1 MDLSILL
8 TNVVKKMWKWQ
19 KLAVVGKG
27 KAREAAKYTNIKLT
41 IALLYFVQANGI
53 HCILIEA

>member
-1 MDLSILL
+1 ML
-8 TNVVKKMWKWQ
+8 TNVMKKMWKWQ

-41 IALLYFVQANGI
+41 AALL
-53 HCILIEA
+53 CPSK